1 MSLSFRSSRL
11 LHRCLLLLPSRRSP
25 DGNSEQF
32 VIETSF
38 AIRSRLRSKALSAVA
53 ATPPPLEISRSPQ
66 SCDVLV
72 FYRRRKAD
80 RRTDRAARRRGAA
93 TSSVLAL
100 FKQENERVENT
111 NRPSLAKKKFQNIDQ
126 TIPCPSPLRDEPRDT
141 PSSVF
146 ASIRYAGI
154 GHNDRGRVN

>member
-1 MSLSFRSSRL
+1 M
-11 LHRCLLLLPSRRSP
+11 
-25 DGNSEQF
+25 
-32 VIETSF
+32 
-38 AIRSRLRSKALSAVA
+38 
-53 ATPPPLEISRSPQ
+53 
-66 SCDVLV
+66 
-72 FYRRRKAD
+72 D

-111 NRPSLAKKKFQNIDQ
+111 NRPSLAEKKFQNIDQ